1 MGINKVPTLI
11 LGIGGIGCRIASNI
25 NDLLSPEA
33 KKHIALI
40 GIDTN
45 VNDLTKLSS
54 RGMRTIQ
61 TSDTRMVSEYLEV
74 HPEYMR
80 WFPVNKFTVGRT
92 MLNGAGQIRT
102 ISRLATL
109 AAEES
114 GAFIPIKEELRRI
127 RANTGEAS
135 NGNLTVMVVG
145 SITGGT
151 GAGMFLQIPYY
162 VRNIMHGETG
172 LKNIIIRGMFVGPDL
187 TVDVQPSNL
196 NKAAVRVNAYACLKE
211 LNALYRRQTQ
221 AEGPG
226 KLKIDFYTPSTEDHA
241 GVVDKIRDTFE
252 EGEFMDEDYDLE
264 ALRADSEIIAQGN
277 PDIPYDYLYLI
288 EGNSSNGSIGNASLE
303 NVEALVAR
311 MVHTLM
317 FTPVKDN
324 ALSVEDNMVL
334 QDMEKGGMNRYSSA
348 GLARLIYPKDLAQ
361 EYVTLC
367 TVRDLVRNEWMLIDN
382 SHNADV
388 RSARSLQRTDGQV
401 RIPSLKDSYIAH
413 FDKQATGEG
422 SLGKLF
428 LEAYHVDEDRTHI
441 RRSQLFFNNIRLL
454 IDQLKESPEL
464 SKFKADCTVNVQ
476 NMRNFSDASDEII
489 RLETALS
496 DYEKL
501 ARQLANERASAIA
514 NALFPPSRE
523 TMADAKREEFC
534 VYRLLHNV
542 HPVTARFL
550 CYDMINLLQA
560 KVDELNGS
568 ENVPLGGYAEADFDS
583 KEDGRQTASDA
594 LQNLEDKIIP
604 AFKFLVN
611 QADAIKPLRRRLS
624 YAVNTQYNAI
634 TNFLDVKLEL
644 NICRTLLKRFQML
657 AENYFS
663 FFQSIDTMIQENTD
677 QIARLENLEMPLGA
691 KGIYCSKDAFQIMAA
706 SYAEVADNE
715 LTTATKTAVFEGL
728 FGVLADEVGRE
739 GSVMTDYQ
747 KAAYAAE
754 KAATLGDLFRTAVVG
769 TIRTS
774 VMETGDSIINL
785 NIRQAMEA
793 QYKLDH
799 PKDKTLNVYLR
810 ELVENGMRMASPMVA
825 TSNNALAEK
834 VETVYMTINP
844 LCAATHMGKP
854 SAAATKEL
862 YVPQACEASDN
873 VSPTVL
879 MDEEFSPYEIIC
891 FKARYKFSI
900 EDLTKY
906 GPTSDNARAYKTRI
920 SNLGRVSLLTS
931 DPDSVKAIVS
941 PHLDRNWHEEAYLP
955 AIYDSERK
963 KNRLDTYKAF
973 IYGLGLDVFTR
984 GRDEERLDD
993 RGEARLL
1000 WYQKSDPRLSR
1011 EPVKVRGSLIG
1022 NNYTDLF
1029 NALPFNGRIKRNIL
1043 RLAALER
1050 KDCKG
1055 FWTAEDLEHEILNH
1069 DLVEDLVYSRPD
1081 PENPDDQCIL
1091 DIFHAMRGK
1100 MEDNDWRMLF
1110 NGLQEV
1116 LWEYCAYM
1124 FDENERL
1131 VNNATRAILNKMISC
1146 SKVYAKPAEELT
1158 FADTL
1163 LKDQVKHLLET
1174 PYRRK

>member
-25 NDLLSPEA
+25 NDLLTPEA

-45 VNDLTKLSS
+45 VNDLSKLAS

-61 TSDTRMVSEYLEV
+61 TSDTRMVSEYLEM
-74 HPEYMR
+74 HPEYMK

-162 VRNIMHGETG
+162 VRRIMHGETG

-211 LNALYRRQTQ
+211 LNALYRRQTT

-226 KLKIDFYTPSTEDHA
+226 KLNVDFYTPNTEDRV
-241 GVVDKIRDTFE
+241 GVVDRIRDTFE
-252 EGEFMDEDYDLE
+252 EGEFLDEEYDLE

-288 EGNSSNGSIGNASLE
+288 EGNSSNGTIGDASLE

-334 QDMEKGGMNRYSSA
+334 QDMEQGGMNRYSSA

-401 RIPSLKDSYIAH
+401 RIPTLRDSYISH
-413 FDKQATGEG
+413 FDRQCTGDG

-428 LEAYHVDEDRTHI
+428 LEAYSVAEDRTQT
-441 RRSQLFFNNIRLL
+441 RRSQTFFDNIRLK
-454 IDQLKESPEL
+454 IEELKATPEL
-464 SKFKADCTVNVQ
+464 ARFKDECAVNVQ
-476 NMRNFSDASDEII
+476 NMRNFADAGDEIS

-501 ARQLANERASAIA
+501 ARTLASERASSIA

-523 TMADAKREEFC
+523 VMAEAKKDEAC
-534 VYRLLHNV
+534 IYQLLHNV

-550 CYDMINLLQA
+550 CYDIISLLQA
-560 KVDELNGS
+560 KVDELSGND
-568 ENVPLGGYAEADFDS
+568 NIPLSGYSNEDFDGG
-583 KEDGRQTASDA
+583 EEGRQSASDA

-604 AFKFLVN
+604 AFKVLVN
-611 QADAIKPLRRRLS
+611 QADKIKNLRRKLS
-624 YAVNTQYNAI
+624 SAASAQYNAI
-634 TNFLDVKLEL
+634 TNYLDIKLEL
-644 NICRTLLKRFQML
+644 NICRTLLQRFEML

-663 FFQSIDTMIQENTD
+663 FFQSIDAMIQENND

-691 KGIYCSKDAFQIMAA
+691 KGIYCSKDAFTIMATQY
-706 SYAEVADNE
+706 SNVADNE
-715 LTTATKTAVFEGL
+715 LTTATKTAVFDGL
-728 FGVLADEVGRE
+728 FGVLADELGRE
-739 GSVMTDYQ
+739 GTTMTDYQ

-754 KAATLGDLFRTAVVG
+754 KAAALGELFRSAVVG
-769 TIRTS
+769 TIRNS
-774 VMETGDSIINL
+774 VAENGDSIINM

-793 QYKLDH
+793 QYHLEH
-799 PKDKTLNVYLR
+799 PKDKDLNTYLR
-810 ELVENGMRMASPMVA
+810 ELLEVGMRMAAPMIA
-825 TSNNALAEK
+825 TSNNALAER

-854 SAAATKEL
+854 SVAATKEL
-862 YVPQACEASDN
+862 YVPQACEATDN
-873 VSPTVL
+873 VRPAVL

-906 GPTSDNARAYKTRI
+906 GPTSDNARAYNTRI
-920 SNLGRVSLLTS
+920 ANLGHVALLTS

-955 AIYDSERK
+955 AIYASERK
-963 KNRLDTYKAF
+963 KVRQDTYKAF

-984 GRDEERLDD
+984 AVDEERLDS
-993 RGEARLL
+993 RGNARKL
-1000 WYQKSDPRLSR
+1000 WYQKSDPRRSA
-1011 EPVKVRGSLIG
+1011 EPVKVRSSFIG
-1022 NNYTDLF
+1022 NSYTDLF

-1043 RLAALER
+1043 RLAAMEAR
-1050 KDCKG
+1050 DCKG
-1055 FWTAEDLEHEILNH
+1055 FYAAEELHERILEHDLIEDLIH
-1069 DLVEDLVYSRPD
+1069 SKPD
-1081 PENPDDQCIL
+1081 NENLDDKCIL
-1091 DIFHAMRGK
+1091 DILADMRGSMDDSEWK
-1100 MEDNDWRMLF
+1100 QLF
-1110 NGLQEV
+1110 TGLQEV
-1116 LWEYCAYM
+1116 LWEYCAVM

-1131 VNNATRAILNKMISC
+1131 VNNAVRTILDKMIAHSQAF
-1146 SKVYAKPAEELT
+1146 AKPAEEQT
-1158 FADTL
+1158 FADRL
-1163 LKDQVKHLLET
+1163 LKDQVKLLQET
-1174 PYRRK
+1174 SYKRK